1 MTIIDATVGV
11 ALLCVPFEGTGRWGE
26 RRQVERCKA
35 ERAIVDFDPSGLD
48 GAERET
54 FTRLAHRGVVD
65 LERLLLKGAVRREP
79 VRFVVSARV
88 DMSRTFGRT
97 VLLPLR
103 RVKSREAPYLHET
116 VHALLPSP
124 HRSTWLTEGLACYL
138 ESWVA
143 ENVGGY
149 DAHVFSGAGDRRI
162 HEAARGHLRSA
173 RGRHVLP
180 WVGVTG
186 EPPRLFEDRAGV
198 ARPFY
203 VLAHSFT
210 KYLVERLGL
219 SIVVGLAGGRNPEEA
234 LARLTGRDAAAWR
247 ADWLSASPRAQR

>member
-1 MTIIDATVGV
+1 LTIIDAAVSV
-11 ALLCVPFEGTGRWGE
+11 ALLCAPFERTGRWGD
-26 RRQVERCKA
+26 RREVERCQTEK
-35 ERAIVDFDPSGLD
+35 AIVDFDPLGLD
-48 GAERET
+48 PAEREA
-54 FTRLAHRGVVD
+54 FARLAHRGVVD
-65 LERLLLKGAVRREP
+65 LERLLLAEAASAEP
-79 VRFVVSARV
+79 VRFVVSARI

-97 VLLPLR
+97 VLLPLH

-149 DAHVFSGAGDRRI
+149 DAHVFSGAGDGGI
-162 HEAARGHLRSA
+162 HDAARGHLRSD
-173 RGRHVLP
+173 RGREVLP
-180 WVGVTG
+180 WVGVVG
-186 EPPRLFEDRAGV
+186 EPPRLFEDRTGV

-210 KYLVERLGL
+210 KFLVERLGL
-219 SIVVGLAGGRNPEEA
+219 PAVVGLARGRNPEDA

-247 ADWLSASPRAQR
+247 TEWLSASPRAQR